1 MSQKE
6 QKILLIL
13 LENGKLSSSAIHG
26 HMVNGGRD
34 LSLVTVKRTLS
45 AMTKAKLLVME
56 GSGPATVYGV
66 SALGRLFADVDA
78 NAYGAVEPD
87 KRYGRDQYNF
97 ELFSA
102 IPDDLFSERETR
114 TLEEATAQY
123 RHRTADVVVG
133 IQKKEWERLVVE
145 LSWKSS
151 KIEGN
156 TYTLLDTE
164 KLLLRGV
171 EATGHSKEEAQM
183 ILNHK
188 EAFTFVYVNA
198 DQFKQVTRANLE
210 KLHSIIVKDLRVSLG
225 LRAKAVGILGSR
237 YRPLDNGYQI
247 AEALDT
253 LCAAIRR
260 VRTPYDKALVALLGI
275 SYIQPFEDGNKRT
288 SRLMANALLLAHGY
302 APLSYRSL
310 EEKEYRDAVLVFYE
324 LNSLIPLKNIFISQY
339 DFAARNYAAT

>member
-1 MSQKE
+1 MSQK
-6 QKILLIL
+6 QQNIILIL
-13 LENGKLSSSAIHG
+13 LQNEKLSSSAIHARLL
-26 HMVNGGRD
+26 NDGRD

-45 AMTKAKLLVME
+45 AMTKTGLLVVE
-56 GSGPATVYGV
+56 GSGPATAYGV

-78 NAYGAVEPD
+78 NAYGAVDPD
-87 KRYGRDQYNF
+87 KRYGRDRYNF
-97 ELFSA
+97 ELLSV
-102 IPDDLFSERETR
+102 IPDDLFSERETHA
-114 TLEEATAQY
+114 LEEATAQY
-123 RHRTADVVVG
+123 RHRTADIVAG

-171 EATGHSKEEAQM
+171 EATGHSKEETQM

-198 DQFKQVTRANLE
+198 DQFKHVTRANLE
-210 KLHSIIVKDLRVSLG
+210 KLHSIIVKDLHVSEG
-225 LRAKAVGILGSR
+225 LRTKAVGILGSR

-260 VRTPYDKALVALLGI
+260 VRTPYDKALVALSGI

-310 EEKEYRDAVLVFYE
+310 EEKDYRDAVLVFYE